1 MSQRNSNDGCSGCLV
16 MLGIALLPL
25 SQLRRYEHRLG
36 EAPGSDGGTGPEAA
50 SAPS

>member
-1 MSQRNSNDGCSGCLV
+1 

-36 EAPGSDGGTGPEAA
+36 ETPGSGGGTGPAAA
-50 SAPS
+50 SAAG